1 MSDVGFLASP
11 EPSAA
16 AQAMFDEDMS
26 DVGYVMNVSRL
37 WAHQPAT
44 VDALF
49 DVAAM
54 ALADQGI
61 SFRQRA
67 ILVSAGASALGD
79 SYCSLAWGSKLAGVA
94 GDELA
99 GGVLR
104 GDDERLTEAEQAL
117 ARWARQVARDPNATS
132 ETDIRA
138 LQAAGFTDSQI
149 FAVTV
154 YVAMRV
160 AFSTVND
167 ALGARPDAELGS
179 NAPQPVVEAVVY
191 GRPIAGRSPEPTEE
205 R

>member
-1 MSDVGFLASP
+1 MSEAGFLASP
-11 EPSAA
+11 EPSPAI
-16 AQAMFDEDMS
+16 QSLFDEDIA

-54 ALADQGI
+54 ALADQKI

-67 ILVSAGASALGD
+67 ILVSACASAFGD

-94 GDELA
+94 GDDLA
-99 GGVLR
+99 SGLIR
-104 GDDERLTEAEQAL
+104 GDDDRLTEAEQAL
-117 ARWARQVARDPNATS
+117 ARWARQVARDPNSTS
-132 ETDIRA
+132 TTDVQA
-138 LQAAGFTDSQI
+138 LRIAGFTESQI

-154 YVAMRV
+154 FVAVRI

-167 ALGARPDAELGS
+167 ALGAKPDAQLRS
-179 NAPQPVVEAVVY
+179 TAPLAVVDAVTY
-191 GRPIAGRSPEPTEE
+191 GRAIAESASEPT
-205 R
+205 RKQ

>member
-1 MSDVGFLASP
+1 MSDAGFLASP
-11 EPSAA
+11 EPSPAI
-16 AQAMFDEDMS
+16 QGLFDEDIA

-37 WAHQPAT
+37 WAHQPTT

-49 DVAAM
+49 DVAAK

-67 ILVSAGASALGD
+67 ILVSACASALGD

-94 GDELA
+94 GDDLA

-104 GDDERLTEAEQAL
+104 GDDDRLTEAEHAL

-132 ETDIRA
+132 KTDVQA
-138 LQAAGFTDSQI
+138 LRDAGFTESQI

-154 YVAMRV
+154 FVAVRI

-167 ALGARPDAELGS
+167 ALGAKPDAQLRS
-179 NAPQPVVEAVVY
+179 TAPRTVVDAVTY
-191 GRPIAGRSPEPTEE
+191 GRPIAETVSESTRK
-205 R
+205 